1 MKMPMNF
8 FQCPLE
14 GYADERRLPAS
25 FVTVLLLLALALP
38 TTAPVFAQERRLEPV
53 DEAGKDA
60 SWTGFRKRL
69 LDALEKRDRKYVLG
83 VLAQNVRNGSNAP
96 RGVAEFRKQWDL
108 DSGDSPFWSE
118 LTSALSL
125 GSAWLAR
132 AKQSRELC
140 APYLLAK
147 WPEDVE
153 PAENGVVVAREALV
167 KAEPSSESQTLAT
180 LSYQIVPV
188 PDWEVN
194 DRDPGS
200 KQKWVKIRVKEQDGY
215 VPEEQI
221 RSPVE
226 HAACFVRTENGWRLT
241 VFGPAGRD

>member
-1 MKMPMNF
+1 MMRKTF
-8 FQCPLE
+8 
-14 GYADERRLPAS
+14 S
-25 FVTVLLLLALALP
+25 LLAFLIAAVLA
-38 TTAPVFAQERRLEPV
+38 APLAAQERRLEPV

-60 SWTGFRKRL
+60 SWNGFRKRL
-69 LDALEKRDRKYVLG
+69 LDALEKRDRKHVLG
-83 VLAQNVRNGSNAP
+83 VLAQNVRNGSDSP
-96 RGVAEFRKQWDL
+96 RGIAEFRRQWLL
-108 DSGDSPFWSE
+108 DADDSPLWGE
-118 LTSALSL
+118 LSSALSL

-132 AKQSRELC
+132 EQQRRELC
-140 APYLLAK
+140 APYVLAK
-147 WPEDVE
+147 WPEDVD
-153 PAENGVVVAREALV
+153 PTQNGVIVAREALV
-167 KAEPSSESQTLAT
+167 KSEPSSGSATLAT
-180 LSYQIVPV
+180 LSYHIVPV

-194 DRDPGS
+194 DRDAGS